1 MEMKKIFLKSTLLLG
16 SVFVLAACGS
26 DEPQTESTPEETS
39 SVVESDSEE
48 TVEETVEEETTEEE
62 TSEEE
67 STEEET
73 SEEESTEEETSEEE
87 STEEETS
94 EEESTEEETSEEEST
109 EEETSEEESTEEETS
124 EEESAEEETSE
135 EESTEAETSEEES
148 TEETAEGLVDGE
160 YTAVSNVDE
169 NGWSIL
175 HVITV
180 KDGEVTDSNFDYTNA
195 DGDLKSEDEEYNKMM
210 EENAGVSAADAMEE
224 LNTALVETQS
234 ADVDVV
240 SGATSTSESFVKSTE
255 ALLAAAAEGNTDE
268 INIDELGGD
277 LQDGEYT
284 LTTEAD
290 ERGWAHQFT
299 LVVKDGAIAE
309 SNYDMVN
316 EAGDLKSEDKEYNA
330 NMEDG
335 TGTSFA
341 TAVEELNAA
350 LVENQSVEEIEV
362 VSGASSTSNAFLAY
376 AQQLL
381 DAAAEGNTDPI
392 EAELVE

>member
-26 DEPQTESTPEETS
+26 DETTTESAVEETT
-39 SVVESDSEE
+39 SVVESVSEE
-48 TVEETVEEETTEEE
+48 TVEETVEEET
-62 TSEEE
+62 SEE
-67 STEEET
+67 STEEV
-73 SEEESTEEETSEEE
+73 
-87 STEEETS
+87 
-94 EEESTEEETSEEEST
+94 
-109 EEETSEEESTEEETS
+109 
-124 EEESAEEETSE
+124 
-135 EESTEAETSEEES
+135 
-148 TEETAEGLVDGE
+148 AEGLVDGE
-160 YTAVSNVDE
+160 YTAVSNEDE
-169 NGWSIL
+169 NGWSVL

-180 KDGEVTDSNFDYTNA
+180 KDGEITDSKFDYTNA
-195 DGDLKSEDEEYNKMM
+195 DGDLKSEDEEYNEMM
-210 EENAGVSAADAMEE
+210 EEKAGVTAATAMEE
-224 LNTALVETQS
+224 LNAALVETQS

-240 SGATSTSESFVKSTE
+240 SGATSTSDTFVKSTE
-255 ALLAAAAEGNTDE
+255 VLLAAAAEGNTDE
-268 INIDELGGD
+268 INIDELASD

-299 LVVKDGAIAE
+299 IVVKDGAVTE

-316 EAGDLKSEDKEYNA
+316 EAGDLKSVDKEYNTA
-330 NMEDG
+330 MEEG

-350 LVENQSVEEIEV
+350 LVEKQSVEDIEV
-362 VSGASSTSNAFLAY
+362 VTGASSTSNAFLDY
-376 AQQLL
+376 AKQLL